1 MELFVG
7 LVFASVFTLLF
18 ASSSLTG
25 RRPLKKR
32 LARLA
37 DGSRAVVAESDGRGL
52 LPSQH
57 ESLLTKLL
65 APLAGKAS
73 RGDSSA
79 NVSVG
84 RTRQRLVEAGF
95 RHSSALTLYM
105 GSRVALALGL
115 PVIALLLSP
124 AWSLDELQLVMLL
137 CVSAGLGLVAPSYWL
152 DRMRGRRQQQIIL
165 GLPDALD
172 LMVVCVEAGLGVN
185 ASLARVAKEFA
196 LTNPVLSAEFEL
208 VTLEAR
214 AGKSSTEALRSLA
227 ERTGVSEV
235 SSLVAMLVQTER
247 FGTSIADTLRVFAD
261 SMRVQRMLRAEEQGG
276 KAPVKMLFP
285 TLIIFVATLVVTIG
299 PGLMQM
305 FAFFEE
311 GQ

>member
-1 MELFVG
+1 MDLVVI

-18 ASSSLTG
+18 ASLSLT
-25 RRPLKKR
+25 RHRPLKKR

-57 ESLLTKLL
+57 ESLWTKLL
-65 APLAGKAS
+65 APLAGKAGRENS
-73 RGDSSA
+73 DA
-79 NVSVG
+79 NTSVG

-105 GSRVALALGL
+105 GSRFALALGL

-124 AWSLDELQLVMLL
+124 AWSLNEFQLVMLL
-137 CVSAGLGLVAPSYWL
+137 CGSAGVGLVAPSYWL
-152 DRMRGRRQQQIIL
+152 DRMRGRRQQQIVL

-185 ASLARVAKEFA
+185 ASLARVAKEFE

-208 VTLEAR
+208 VTLETR

-227 ERTGVSEV
+227 QRTGVSEV

-285 TLIIFVATLVVTIG
+285 MLIIFVATLVVTIG
-299 PGLMQM
+299 PGLMTL
-305 FAFFEE
+305 FAFFGETK
-311 GQ
+311 